1 MCELFYSALDI
12 ALIIADMNPG
22 YQEEVRLLDLIWK
35 NEKARLVMKYRENQ
49 RKFILDIY
57 YWLHYLFDKA
67 VLDKEFDA
75 MQIDLAHLNR
85 TVQPEQLTGDF
96 SGLGL
101 FFKSTRIQILYGSG
115 RSYVRIKLRTLL
127 KQYGYKRRSSSLLQ
141 YIRGCM
147 LFYNLEVALRNGI
160 PCSIETVGLDR
171 MLTFRLSSRI
181 SSS

>member
-1 MCELFYSALDI
+1 MRKHALSC
-12 ALIIADMNPG
+12 NT
-22 YQEEVRLLDLIWK
+22 
-35 NEKARLVMKYRENQ
+35 EKIKGNLHQYANVQQ
-49 RKFILDIY
+49 RIQ
-57 YWLHYLFDKA
+57 A
-67 VLDKEFDA
+67 TGNVLDKEFDA
-75 MQIDLAHLNR
+75 MQRDLAHLNR
-85 TVQPEQLTGDF
+85 TVQSEQLTGDF